1 MLQCYFDLTA
11 GALSILILVHGL
23 EQREDAFL
31 LGMDLRVES
40 LVFGTRE

>member
-1 MLQCYFDLTA
+1 VLQCYFDLTA

-40 LVFGTRE
+40 LVFGK